1 MDQKQLKSL
10 AVLGYNFALH
20 ILRSLIPRKK
30 RNQAEIFKGYFKSD
44 WISAFSSEE
53 QELIFNLEACTVC
66 GLCNQVCLPA
76 SLGDGRFLGPEH
88 LVSCAGRSQPEY
100 IFDLDDF
107 YHCTLCGKCEEVCP
121 EEVKISQLALLM
133 RRWIERV
140 NPERFWE
147 IFPGVKENLERFG
160 NPFGKPRESFS
171 DKPEPGARILF
182 AGCYEQV
189 FGEPGRWQELLKS
202 QGIET
207 ALVDNLC
214 CGGILEELG
223 VNRFNSGVDKL
234 LAFKPAE
241 IITICPHCYSALKKK
256 VSEQV
261 PVRFILELAE
271 EGGAELAG
279 KRVLYFEPCLLR
291 DFPELEEKALKL
303 LESLKAELVEY
314 PEEEQGDCCGA
325 GGGIIFYE
333 QDFAHQLAEK
343 KVQQAKKTGA
353 EIILTECTLCQ
364 NLLSA
369 PAKEQGLRVDRL
381 SRVLIRQGGRK

>member
-20 ILRSLIPRKK
+20 ILRNLIPRKR
-30 RNQAEIFKGYFKSD
+30 RNQAEVFKGYFKSD
-44 WISAFSSEE
+44 WIGAFTPEE

-76 SLGDGRFLGPEH
+76 FLDGKFLGPEH

-147 IFPGVKENLERFG
+147 IFPQVRDNLERFE
-160 NPFGKPRESFS
+160 NPFGKPRESSS
-171 DKPEPGARILF
+171 DKPEPGAKILF
-182 AGCYEQV
+182 TGCYEQV
-189 FGEPGRWQELLKS
+189 FGEPGQWQELLKS
-202 QGIET
+202 WGIET
-207 ALVDNLC
+207 ARVDGLC

-223 VNRFNSGVDKL
+223 VNRFNSGVEKL

-241 IITICPHCYSALKKK
+241 IITTCPHCYSALKKK

-271 EGGAELAG
+271 GGASELAE

-303 LESLKAELVEY
+303 LEGLKAELVEY
-314 PEEEQGDCCGA
+314 PKEEQGDCCGA

-333 QDFAHQLAEK
+333 QDFAYQLAEK
-343 KVQQAKKTGA
+343 KVQQAKKAGA

-369 PAKEQGLRVDRL
+369 PAKEQGLKVERL
-381 SRVLIRQGGRK
+381 SRVLIRQGGKK